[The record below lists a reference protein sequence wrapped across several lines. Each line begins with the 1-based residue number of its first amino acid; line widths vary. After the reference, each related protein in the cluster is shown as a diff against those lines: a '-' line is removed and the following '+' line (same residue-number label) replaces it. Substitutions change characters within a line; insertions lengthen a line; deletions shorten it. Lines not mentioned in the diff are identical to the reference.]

1 LGFIF
6 FGISL
11 YTYYPAYL
19 ISPLFLLFL
28 IFLKFPEF
36 KEKLI
41 FLIIGIFIFYL
52 ISLLLLFYIFSGK
65 GPSRFQQTTF
75 LKSFYQI
82 FEKETL
88 KRISTL
94 YFQHFSFTFLFKK
107 GDSGFPGQ
115 FITRHS
121 IIGMGELYLI
131 QLLFLIFGVLFLIQR
146 KKVQEIL
153 ILGFCFLIYPLGT
166 VFTNAPDPQAT
177 RSIIGVIPFQILSG
191 VGVYY
196 LLEII
201 KKLFKKFHIF
211 FVTMVFLIIF
221 LSFLKF
227 WKLFTQYPL
236 YSSDFWGWQ
245 YGPKEIISYFKK
257 VDKYYDELIMSSM
270 FNMPEIFFKFYNP
283 EGCQKCKIGNLNSF
297 HPEKKQLFALSL
309 QEWENSFIFGKII
322 THRIIFYPDGKVA
335 FLIGEIEKYDF

>member
-1 LGFIF
+1 
-6 FGISL
+6 
-11 YTYYPAYL
+11 
-19 ISPLFLLFL
+19 
-28 IFLKFPEF
+28 
-36 KEKLI
+36 
-41 FLIIGIFIFYL
+41 
-52 ISLLLLFYIFSGK
+52 
-65 GPSRFQQTTF
+65 
-75 LKSFYQI
+75 
-82 FEKETL
+82 
-88 KRISTL
+88 
-94 YFQHFSFTFLFKK
+94 
-107 GDSGFPGQ
+107 
-115 FITRHS
+115 
-121 IIGMGELYLI
+121 
-131 QLLFLIFGVLFLIQR
+131 
-146 KKVQEIL
+146 L

-166 VFTNAPDPQAT
+166 VFTNAPGPQAT

-196 LLEII
+196 LLEIS